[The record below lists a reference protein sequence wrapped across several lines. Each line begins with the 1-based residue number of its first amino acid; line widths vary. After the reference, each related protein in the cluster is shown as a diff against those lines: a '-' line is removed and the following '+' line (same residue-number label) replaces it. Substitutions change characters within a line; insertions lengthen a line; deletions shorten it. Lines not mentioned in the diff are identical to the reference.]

1 MVDHLQNQNQIFIT
15 TSNKTKNKYRVRVD
29 HVDEGTSCRVPVLNE
44 LGVKVSEVTC
54 REYGWDT
61 MGTISI
67 TLYTLTSDRN
77 MVLVGTDTTLRCYG
91 LGFECLSLFY
101 F

>member
-1 MVDHLQNQNQIFIT
+1 M
-15 TSNKTKNKYRVRVD
+15 KVRV
-29 HVDEGTSCRVPVLNE
+29 VVYPYCMNLEF
-44 LGVKVSEVTC
+44 KVSEVAC
-54 REYGWDT
+54 REFGWDT

>member
-1 MVDHLQNQNQIFIT
+1 M
-15 TSNKTKNKYRVRVD
+15 KVRIV
-29 HVDEGTSCRVPVLNE
+29 VYPYCMNLEF
-44 LGVKVSEVTC
+44 KVSEVAC
-54 REYGWDT
+54 REFGWDT
-61 MGTISI
+61 MGTIIIILI
-67 TLYTLTSDRN
+67 TLYTLNSNRN